1 MKKNFALLGITI
13 LLAAQ
18 NVFAVD
24 VHNLAGNGLETL
36 SDTLSLRE
44 STVRAHFVNQNRSA
58 LRLATVSETELR
70 ERGASR
76 TYTEM
81 LRGLPSLY
89 ATSES
94 GSYGDAKLNIRGF
107 GQENISVLLNGI
119 PISGLVSGGLYWNN
133 WMGLADATWA
143 VQVQK
148 GVGASMLSDGSVG
161 G

>member
-24 VHNLAGNGLETL
+24 VHNFAGNGLETL

-76 TYTEM
+76 TYPEM

-94 GSYGDAKLNIRGF
+94 GSYGDA
-107 GQENISVLLNGI
+107 
-119 PISGLVSGGLYWNN
+119 
-133 WMGLADATWA
+133 
-143 VQVQK
+143 
-148 GVGASMLSDGSVG
+148 
-161 G
+161 